1 MIWKKD
7 ILIQRLYNILNYYKI
22 DFVDL
27 LKVDTE
33 GYEFNVIQS
42 LGDQISKIKIIHFE
56 HHFDDMII
64 KNYNLTDIHNLLIK
78 NGFKKF
84 FKTKM
89 KFRKSFEYIY
99 INKKYI
105 QWNKN

>member
-1 MIWKKD
+1 MD
-7 ILIQRLYNILNYYKI
+7 YFLSYHKI
-22 DFVDL
+22 DYIDL

-33 GYEFNVIQS
+33 GYELNILQS
-42 LGDQISKIKIIHFE
+42 LGKKISKIKIIHFE
-56 HHFDDMII
+56 HHFDDMVL
-64 KNYNLTDIHNLLIK
+64 KNYTLSSIHDLLK
-78 NGFKKF
+78 TNGFTKF

-105 QWNKN
+105 Q